1 MFMRKIFFI
10 ALLLVGSQAFA
21 QESIMG
27 EINYEFLEK
36 LITLAKE
43 NYPQSKIVKIQES
56 RSKSAVAATKVS
68 YLDLINVSYFYR
80 PENRTAL
87 NPENPF
93 IFNGFQVGLSLSPGV
108 FFQKPSE
115 VKQAKAEY
123 EIAMLQSKS
132 YDATLENE
140 VKSRYY
146 NYVQLFHELRIRTQE
161 AQDNKVSFETVRN
174 SYESGEAELEDYNQG
189 KATLT
194 QAGLTLVQTEIS
206 YLKAKDALEEMIG
219 RKIEDVK

>member
-1 MFMRKIFFI
+1 MFMKKIFFVG
-10 ALLLVGSQAFA
+10 LLLIGGQSFA

-43 NYPQSKIVKIQES
+43 NYPQSKMAKIQEE
-56 RSKSAVAATKVS
+56 RSKSAVTAAKVS

-123 EIAMLQSKS
+123 EMTLLQTKS
-132 YDATLENE
+132 FETTLTND

-146 NYVQLFHELRIRTQE
+146 NYVQLLYELRIRTQE
-161 AQDNKVSFETVRN
+161 SQDSKISFETIRV
-174 SYESGEAELEDYNQG
+174 SYESGEAELEEYSQA
-189 KATLT
+189 KATAT
-194 QAGLTLVQTEIS
+194 QAGLALVQTEIN
-206 YLKAKDALEEMIG
+206 YLKAKDALEEIIG
-219 RKIEDVK
+219 RKIEEVQ